1 MIWKLE
7 YGGLDLNKKMII
19 LDVWA
24 MSLAVQTLLLSIKRT
39 LIKEEVQLADDDIE
53 DNLSEGIAVPSLALL
68 SKIYQY

>member
-1 MIWKLE
+1 
-7 YGGLDLNKKMII
+7 
-19 LDVWA
+19 